1 MPVIVSQALLFVLPG
16 LHKHERRYVFLGVPA
31 VTIAF
36 ALGLAFG
43 FFLVI
48 PFAVRFFMSF
58 GGDII
63 EPVWSVEAYLSF
75 ITSMLFWIGL
85 SFETP
90 LILFFLAKIGIVN
103 TGMLSRYRRHA
114 LVGSFVLGAFIT
126 PTPDPLNQT
135 IVSVPIYLLYE
146 LGILLTRFA

>member
-1 MPVIVSQALLFVLPG
+1 LFVLPG
-16 LHKHERRYVFLGVPA
+16 LHKHERRYVFIGVPA

-36 ALGLAFG
+36 GIGLLFG

-48 PFAVRFFMSF
+48 PFAVRFFMGF

-75 ITSMLFWIGL
+75 ITAMLFWIGL

-90 LILFFLAKIGIVN
+90 LILFFLAKIGVVN
-103 TGMLSRYRRHA
+103 TRLLSHYRRHA

-146 LGILLTRFA
+146 LGVLLTRFA